1 MNPYI
6 QLAIVYGLMIIGMV
20 IVLFLFLDK
29 GE

>member
-1 MNPYI
+1 MNTYM
-6 QLAIVYGLMIIGMV
+6 QLAIVYGLMIIGMT

>member
-1 MNPYI
+1 MNAYI